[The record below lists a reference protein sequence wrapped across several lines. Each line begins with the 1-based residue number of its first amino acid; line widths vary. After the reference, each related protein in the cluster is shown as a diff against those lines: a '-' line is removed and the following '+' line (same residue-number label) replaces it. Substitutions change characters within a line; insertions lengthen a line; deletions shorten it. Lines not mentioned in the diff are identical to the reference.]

1 MTRRPMRPNPLMP
14 TRIFSPLA
22 AGRTS
27 DRALTTGSL
36 DARVTV
42 ETRAVHLSMNVW
54 GVFVFR
60 AGQRPGFHG
69 REGAR
74 RRVGVP
80 SVVSWT
86 RASPRCRKISFPA
99 GAQSAHA
106 ATGVASSRG
115 ESRRAKSPGR
125 SRLTTRTR
133 RSRRFRERSARR
145 SRREPDRGRGARTL
159 FAVLF
164 RGLISGL
171 FPSGGTH
178 LTVLAERTRL
188 PARTGRAV
196 SAAVVA
202 ADMVFC
208 SGWVRGRSAVCQRL
222 ARPAG
227 SARRK
232 AGKKISQKGIGVQKK
247 GPVVT
252 RST

>member
-42 ETRAVHLSMNVW
+42 ETRAVHLSMDTW
-54 GVFVFR
+54 GFFVFR
-60 AGQRPGFHG
+60 AGQWPEFHG

-74 RRVGVP
+74 RRVWDS

-86 RASPRCRKISFPA
+86 RASPRCRKISFP
-99 GAQSAHA
+99 SARNRRRGHRRRERA
-106 ATGVASSRG
+106 RPIKRRQIPVQTAFDDTKASIEEIPRTKRAKVASG
-115 ESRRAKSPGR
+115 AR
-125 SRLTTRTR
+125 SG
-133 RSRRFRERSARR
+133 S
-145 SRREPDRGRGARTL
+145 GRGTL
-159 FAVLF
+159 FEVLF

-178 LTVLAERTRL
+178 LTVLAARTRL

-196 SAAVVA
+196 MAVVA

-208 SGWVRGRSAVCQRL
+208 SWWVRGRSAVCQRL

-227 SARRK
+227 SAPRK
-232 AGKKISQKGIGVQKK
+232 AGEKIS
-247 GPVVT
+247 
-252 RST
+252 